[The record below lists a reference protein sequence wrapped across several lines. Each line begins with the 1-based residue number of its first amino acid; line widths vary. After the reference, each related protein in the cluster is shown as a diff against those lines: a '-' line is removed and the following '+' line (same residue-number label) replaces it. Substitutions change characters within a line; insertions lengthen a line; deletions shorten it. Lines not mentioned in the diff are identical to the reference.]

1 MENEPK
7 KGKQKIEMQLIKYE
21 RARVI
26 SFSKRKKTLFQD
38 AEKLATRS
46 GDEVGAMLFSPI
58 GKPFSYGS
66 TTRDHVEGKSVG
78 FEAFEDLRKELQE
91 LNEKER
97 RRILMYKI
105 MHPGSEI
112 PSDKHMEEKKVAML
126 LQVKEILNETKSAI
140 LGKHF
145 KFDLNVVP
153 EPEEDESS

>member
-66 TTRDHVEGKSVG
+66 TSIEEIIDKFLKVKLEHVIMLRENLL
-78 FEAFEDLRKELQE
+78 DLRHL
-91 LNEKER
+91 
-97 RRILMYKI
+97 KI
-105 MHPGSEI
+105 FA
-112 PSDKHMEEKKVAML
+112 KNCKNLTRKK
-126 LQVKEILNETKSAI
+126 
-140 LGKHF
+140 
-145 KFDLNVVP
+145 
-153 EPEEDESS
+153 EDEY